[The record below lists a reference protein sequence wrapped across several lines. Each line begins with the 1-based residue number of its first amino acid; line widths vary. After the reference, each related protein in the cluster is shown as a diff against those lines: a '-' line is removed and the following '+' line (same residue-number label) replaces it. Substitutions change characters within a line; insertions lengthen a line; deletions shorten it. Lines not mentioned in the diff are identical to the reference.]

1 MSSQSCAVA
10 MMSILWM
17 STLILQDRIAK
28 PHLDSGSQRKNQG
41 NLINSWVL
49 LQLLQ
54 VTQRKRFWRMQNLAH
69 CWIVLDNLLVLFT
82 QKATIMRTPKLPRRN
97 AQRNRHLP
105 TCRNQDFGLNCSAVI
120 VQPFPVD
127 SDIRRLCRAVQTQNT
142 YDMCFHV
149 YMICICPKM
158 YILYLWGR
166 RARERERER
175 QKGKTKKQSDQQ
187 IRNSRLKQVQ

>member
-41 NLINSWVL
+41 NLINSRVL

-69 CWIVLDNLLVLFT
+69 CWIVLDILLVLT
-82 QKATIMRTPKLPRRN
+82 QKATIMMTPKLQRN
-97 AQRNRHLP
+97 AERNRHLP
-105 TCRNQDFGLNCSAVI
+105 TCRNLHQDSGLNCSVI
-120 VQPFPVD
+120 VHPFPVAIFED
-127 SDIRRLCRAVQTQNT
+127 SAEQFKNKIYT
-142 YDMCFHV
+142 Y
-149 YMICICPKM
+149 
-158 YILYLWGR
+158 GEGE

-175 QKGKTKKQSDQQ
+175 QKGKNKKQQAINKFE
-187 IRNSRLKQVQ
+187 IRD